1 MRIPFGFLNALLYN
15 TNVTIK
21 QKQNMEEKA
30 IISSATLHE
39 KLTELEILV
48 DNSIINLMKSKG
60 VTKVDLMVD
69 QNGRNRDDEDY
80 DEDWV
85 FEHRVWVECYGKYCH
100 EAGYVSEV
108 EIDEYDKILLTA
120 EDDDFTYYNDCVS
133 QNVET
138 FIEVL
143 QRLETILK

>member
-1 MRIPFGFLNALLYN
+1 
-15 TNVTIK
+15 
-21 QKQNMEEKA
+21 MEEKT
-30 IISSATLHE
+30 IISSVTLYD

-48 DNSIINLMKSKG
+48 HNSIVNLMKSKG

-85 FEHRVWVECYGKYCH
+85 FDHRVWGDCYGKYAN
-100 EAGYVSEV
+100 EGGYVNEV
-108 EIDEYDKILLTA
+108 EIDEYDRILLTA
-120 EDDDFTYYNDCVS
+120 EGEDSTYSNVYVS